1 MTAHHPKASMIG
13 CQTVATP
20 PVMPPPANRPEP
32 AGTAALKAAIEDAK
46 AEGRV
51 LDPIA
56 EYQRQV
62 LAERNRKPG
71 MNVISRET
79 SESLKASLEA
89 YHAPRIAATE
99 GKIIAAIKAGHTTRL
114 QIMTATGLSD
124 SPASVRLIAMAAA
137 KKISRSKCRPSVYS
151 VIAARIDIAAE

>member
-13 CQTVATP
+13 CQTVTTP
-20 PVMPPPANRPEP
+20 PVMPPPSQRPEP
-32 AGTAALKAAIEDAK
+32 AGMIAMRAAI
-46 AEGRV
+46 AEGR
-51 LDPIA
+51 DPVA
-56 EYQRQV
+56 EFLRGV
-62 LAERNRKPG
+62 ESEKRDTHFRPPSAAEAAARD
-71 MNVISRET
+71 
-79 SESLKASLEA
+79 AALEA

-114 QIMTATGLSD
+114 QIMTAIGLSD
-124 SPASVRLIAMAAA
+124 SPASVRLIAMVAA